1 MNNKIFIL
9 LSMIFLHIIDDY
21 KLQGVLA
28 SMKQRKWWREQK
40 EYKDLYKNDYIMALV
55 EHSFSWTFMIMLPI
69 AFSLN
74 FNIGWWLV
82 AYIINFTI
90 HAFVD
95 DLKANKF
102 RINLIIDQLIHLAQ
116 IITTWLVFVYIN

>member
-1 MNNKIFIL
+1 MSIEIFIL

-28 SMKQRKWWREQK
+28 SMKQKTWWEEQK
-40 EYKDLYKNDYIMALV
+40 GYKPLYKHDYIPALI

-69 AFSLN
+69 AIFLK
-74 FNIGWWLV
+74 FNIGWWVV
-82 AYIINFTI
+82 AYIANMTI

-95 DLKANKF
+95 NLKANKF
-102 RINLIIDQLIHLAQ
+102 KINLVIDQTIHIVQ
-116 IITTWLVFVYIN
+116 IVVTWLIFILL